1 MGRTITLALSALI
14 VTGAFTARAEE
25 GLPPL
30 PPLDVS
36 GWFLR
41 GNIDDDAQQSP
52 EGRTYLQPNSLAVLP
67 NGATSSTLYS
77 MTETR

>member
-1 MGRTITLALSALI
+1 MGRTITLALSAVI
-14 VTGAFTARAEE
+14 VTSALTARAD
-25 GLPPL
+25 GLPA

-36 GWFLR
+36 GWYLR

-67 NGATSSTLYS
+67 TGPTGSARFS

>member
-1 MGRTITLALSALI
+1 MGRTITLALSAVI
-14 VTGAFTARAEE
+14 VASALTARADS
-25 GLPPL
+25 LPPP

-36 GWFLR
+36 GWYLR
-41 GNIDDDAQQSP
+41 GNIDDDSQQSP

-67 NGATSSTLYS
+67 TGPTGSARFS

>member
-1 MGRTITLALSALI
+1 MGRAIALLLSAVI
-14 VTGAFTARAEE
+14 VTGAASARAE
-25 GLPPL
+25 GLPPP

-52 EGRTYLQPNSLAVLP
+52 EGRTYLQPNILAVLP
-67 NGATSSTLYS
+67 NGPTGLARYS
-77 MTETR
+77 MSETR